1 MLLTQKLFF
10 GNTGLSHNFSSFHI
24 SFGFIRHLEDCFNHS
39 IPVKKHFSRY
49 KHWFQPKDYWR
60 YPHDTLVVAQFRDP
74 YLWLE
79 AMRAVPHHMPSH
91 AGLDWKPFLEKTWT
105 TPRIG
110 LDLKLKGDEMCQHHY
125 KYRDVISCIHKPEPD
140 APIDNRHSLDKPF
153 YEMRNDGSGEPY
165 DNIMELRSDKIRD
178 ILEIKKFPGVA
189 DLWMVQYEYMLAQGT
204 QKLLDHITEWTGI
217 KPQCKAYPPQNRPQR
232 ELTKEFVEY
241 VTAHLNWTVEAEIGF
256 VPRKV

>member
-1 MLLTQKLFF
+1 M
-10 GNTGLSHNFSSFHI
+10 
-24 SFGFIRHLEDCFNHS
+24 
-39 IPVKKHFSRY
+39 
-49 KHWFQPKDYWR
+49 
-60 YPHDTLVVAQFRDP
+60 VAQFRDP

-110 LDLKLKGDEMCQHHY
+110 LDLKLKGNEMCQHHY

-140 APIDNRHSLDKPF
+140 VPSDNRHSLDKPF

-189 DLWMVQYEYMLAQGT
+189 DLWMVQYEYMLAEGT
-204 QKLLDHITEWTGI
+204 QSLLDHITEWTGI
-217 KPQCKAYPPQNRPQR
+217 KPQCKAFPPQNRPQR
-232 ELTKEFVEY
+232 ELTKEFVNY